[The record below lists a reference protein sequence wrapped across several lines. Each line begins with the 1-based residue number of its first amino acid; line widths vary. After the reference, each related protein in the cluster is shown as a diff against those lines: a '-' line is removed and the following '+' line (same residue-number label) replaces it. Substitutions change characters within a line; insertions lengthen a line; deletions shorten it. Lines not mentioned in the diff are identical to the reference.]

1 MGVMED
7 FNRAVGHI
15 DATLTEGA
23 DEGELRRLSGYSRA
37 ALSRVFSI
45 FTGMTLSEYV
55 RGRKLTEA
63 AFELR
68 DSGTRVIDVALR
80 YGFASPDSFGAAFR
94 EFHGCIPSEVRD
106 GRPFRVMSKL
116 RLTLS
121 VRGGEEMRISIQ
133 RKPAFTVAGLGR
145 EAIGS
150 AECPAVWDALLEGW
164 DEDALVALGSGQ
176 SFGAC
181 YGIEGADT
189 INYLA
194 GYDAADADAA
204 YSAGAGRAGGRPSG
218 VRRGVAHGTGARMHP
233 RGLALRDGVLPAGA
247 GPAPL
252 RGAGLRGVRSGR
264 HVSAGLQD
272 GALGAGGEG
281 AGGDDPVPC

>member
-7 FNRAVGHI
+7 FNRAVGHV

-94 EFHGCIPSEVRD
+94 EFHGCTPSEVRD

-194 GYDAADADAA
+194 GYDVADADADAA
-204 YSAGAGRAGGRPSG
+204 RELGLD
-218 VRRGVAHGTGARMHP
+218 VLEVAPAEYAVVSLTGPVPECIHEGWRYVMESFLP
-233 RGLALRDGVLPAGA
+233 ERGLRHSGAPDFEVYGPGDMSALDYRMELWVPV
-247 GPAPL
+247 
-252 RGAGLRGVRSGR
+252 VR
-264 HVSAGLQD
+264 
-272 GALGAGGEG
+272 E
-281 AGGDDPVPC
+281 